1 MTITERDMDFTVW
14 AIIDKLRAQVYEAVA
29 DPQILGGYFTTGG
42 AKGRLDRGATVT
54 WEFAD
59 FPGPFDV
66 TVLRAEPPELIE
78 FDWPA
83 PSGKGMNRVT
93 FRFEELAGGRTKVH
107 VTETG
112 WPATAEGL
120 AQAYGNV
127 MGWSQ
132 MLAAMKAWA
141 DHGVALREGM
151 YV

>member
-1 MTITERDMDFTVW
+1 MSITDTDMAFAVW
-14 AIIDKLRAQVYEAVA
+14 AIMDHPRTEVFEAVA
-29 DPQILGGYFTTGG
+29 DPAALTGYFTTGG
-42 AKGRLDRGATVT
+42 ARGRMDRGAIVT

-83 PSGKGMNRVT
+83 PSGRGMNRVT
-93 FRFEELAGGRTKVH
+93 FRFEGLVGDRTKVH

-112 WPATAEGL
+112 WPATPEGL
-120 AQAYGNV
+120 QQAYGNC

-132 MLAAMKAWA
+132 MLAAMKAWV

-151 YV
+151 YR